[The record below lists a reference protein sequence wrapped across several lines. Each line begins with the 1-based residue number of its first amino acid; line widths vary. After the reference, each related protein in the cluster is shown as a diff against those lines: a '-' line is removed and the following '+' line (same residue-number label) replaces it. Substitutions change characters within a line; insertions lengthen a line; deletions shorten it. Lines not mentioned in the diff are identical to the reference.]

1 MRRSGAV
8 TMSGRESRLTP
19 VVGRDACLSAVVV
32 LSAVVMIGR
41 VASITS
47 AVILTGFTATKM
59 SASGGLERN

>member
-1 MRRSGAV
+1 M
-8 TMSGRESRLTP
+8 
-19 VVGRDACLSAVVV
+19 VGRDACLSAVVV